1 LYILCLTLFLFLVGV
16 YQDLLYSP
24 QYVIMTLKA
33 EFFEAKWRLINII
46 EITSLQNPKIKSVKA
61 LRYTKYREKQ
71 NRFLVEGIRLVK
83 EAIDCKAPIKML
95 LFCPDTL
102 KSPTALELI
111 DIVEK
116 RGVECISVPS
126 RVFDSIS
133 EKDNPQ
139 GIIAVVERLNLTLD
153 SIEYNSQMLLVGAH
167 ELRDPGNL
175 GTIIRTADCAGASG
189 VIVTGISVDIF
200 DPKTVRATM
209 GSIFSLPVVRVK
221 EIGELKD
228 WLFQNN
234 IKMIATSLSA
244 KRYYFDLEYDEPVAI
259 ILGNEA
265 EGLDAEILEY
275 ADEVVK
281 IPMSGRA
288 DSLNVA
294 SAAAIIIY
302 EVVRQRMAK
311 WQGGKRAREY

>member
-1 LYILCLTLFLFLVGV
+1 MLC
-16 YQDLLYSP
+16 SP
-24 QYVIMTLKA
+24 KYVITTLKS
-33 EFFEAKWRLINII
+33 EFFDTKWRLINII

-61 LRYTKYREKQ
+61 LKHAKYRERQ

-83 EAIDCKAPIKML
+83 EAIDCNAPIKML
-95 LFCPDTL
+95 LFCPDKLT
-102 KSPTALELI
+102 SPTALELI
-111 DIVEK
+111 NIAEK
-116 RGVECISVPS
+116 RGVESISVPS

-139 GIIAVVERLNLTLD
+139 GIIAVVEQLNLTFD
-153 SIEYNSQMLLVGAH
+153 SIEYNNQMLLVIAH

-189 VIVTGISVDIF
+189 VIVTGISVDMF
-200 DPKTVRATM
+200 DPKAVRATM

-228 WLFQNN
+228 WLSQNN
-234 IKMIATSLSA
+234 IKMIATSPGA
-244 KRYYFDLEYDEPVAI
+244 KCYFFDLKYDEPVAI

-265 EGLDAEILEY
+265 EGLDAEILEG

-302 EVVRQRMAK
+302 EVVRQKMIHK
-311 WQGGKRAREY
+311 

>member
-1 LYILCLTLFLFLVGV
+1 
-16 YQDLLYSP
+16 
-24 QYVIMTLKA
+24 
-33 EFFEAKWRLINII
+33 
-46 EITSLQNPKIKSVKA
+46 
-61 LRYTKYREKQ
+61 
-71 NRFLVEGIRLVK
+71 
-83 EAIDCKAPIKML
+83 
-95 LFCPDTL
+95 
-102 KSPTALELI
+102 
-111 DIVEK
+111 
-116 RGVECISVPS
+116 
-126 RVFDSIS
+126 VFDSIS

-139 GIIAVVERLNLTLD
+139 GIIAVVERLNLTFD
-153 SIEYNSQMLLVGAH
+153 SIEYNNQMLFVIAH

-175 GTIIRTADCAGASG
+175 GTIIRTADCAGTSG
-189 VIVTGISVDIF
+189 VIVTGISVDVF

-228 WLFQNN
+228 WLSQNN
-234 IKMIATSLSA
+234 IKMIATSPNA
-244 KRYYFDLEYDEPVAI
+244 KCYYFDLEYTKPVAI

-311 WQGGKRAREY
+311 DPIRN

>member
-1 LYILCLTLFLFLVGV
+1 MEV
-16 YQDLLYSP
+16 
-24 QYVIMTLKA
+24 
-33 EFFEAKWRLINII
+33 INII
-46 EITSLQNPKIKSVKA
+46 KITSLQNPKIKSVKA
-61 LRYTKYREKQ
+61 LRHAKYRERQ

-83 EAIDCKAPIKML
+83 EAIDCNAPIKML
-95 LFCPDTL
+95 FFCPDTL
-102 KSPTALELI
+102 RSQTGLGLV
-111 DIVEK
+111 DIAEK
-116 RGVECISVPS
+116 RGIECISVPS

-139 GIIAVVERLNLTLD
+139 GIIAVVERLNLTFD
-153 SIEYNSQMLLVGAH
+153 SIEYNNRMLLVVAH

-175 GTIIRTADCAGASG
+175 GTIIRIADSAGASG
-189 VIVTGISVDIF
+189 VIITGISVDMF
-200 DPKTVRATM
+200 DPKAVRATM

-221 EIGELKD
+221 EIGKLKG
-228 WLFQNN
+228 WLSQNN

-244 KRYYFDLEYDEPVAI
+244 KCYYFDLEYNEPVAI

-265 EGLDAEILEY
+265 EGLNAEILEN

-281 IPMSGRA
+281 IPMLGRA

-302 EVVRQRMAK
+302 EVVRQRMIHK
-311 WQGGKRAREY
+311 